1 MIDSYWYDDIFGICV
16 EVKNTTIESMNY
28 DVLWLQ
34 VVGWDFVDLSL
45 LEADAVHL

>member
-1 MIDSYWYDDIFGICV
+1 
-16 EVKNTTIESMNY
+16 MNY

-45 LEADAVHL
+45 LEADTKPPLWFNSSLQKGASQKETS

>member
-1 MIDSYWYDDIFGICV
+1 
-16 EVKNTTIESMNY
+16 MNY

-45 LEADAVHL
+45 LEADAVHLCCFNSSLQKGASQKETS